1 MFRDLVYVASIS
13 KVLSVKVVVV
23 HIHIVVMRAQL
34 LITLGVEE
42 ENHGEDAI
50 SILPAVI
57 QLMLSVVLVLKAQK
71 HID

>member
-23 HIHIVVMRAQL
+23 HIHIVAMQGL
-34 LITLGVEE
+34 SLIIHGAEE

-50 SILPAVI
+50 LILPAVI
-57 QLMLSVVLVLKAQK
+57 QLMLSVVLVVNLQK
-71 HID
+71 PIK